1 MTEENKET
9 LDNREITEEASAEEV
24 ISENVET
31 IEAENEKDEKKDK
44 SERKYKKE
52 VAELKKEVDSL
63 TAALAEEKERYM
75 RMLAEYDNFRKRSA
89 KDRELAYGDAY
100 ETVVTEILPVI
111 DNLERALAFSE
122 GETLTAGVEMTLK
135 QFKASMEKLGISEI
149 ECTDF
154 DPKLHNAV
162 MHVEDDTVEENKI
175 VEVFQKG
182 YRKGERIIR
191 AAMVKVAN

>member
-1 MTEENKET
+1 MTEEIKET
-9 LDNREITEEASAEEV
+9 LEGEEIKEEATEETV
-24 ISENVET
+24 SEN
-31 IEAENEKDEKKDK
+31 EAAADAEDEKKVK

-52 VAELKKEVDSL
+52 AAELKKEVETL
-63 TAALAEEKERYM
+63 TAALAEEKDRYM

-89 KDRELAYGDAY
+89 KDRESAYGDAY
-100 ETVVTEILPVI
+100 TAVVTEILPVI

-149 ECTDF
+149 ECVDF
-154 DPKLHNAV
+154 DPNLHNAV
-162 MHVEDDTVEENKI
+162 MHVEDDSVEENKI

-182 YRKGERIIR
+182 YRKGDKVIR
-191 AAMVKVAN
+191 FAMVKVAN

>member
-1 MTEENKET
+1 MTEEIKET
-9 LDNREITEEASAEEV
+9 LEGEEIKEEATEETV
-24 ISENVET
+24 SEN
-31 IEAENEKDEKKDK
+31 EAAADAEDEKKVK

-52 VAELKKEVDSL
+52 AAELKKEVETL
-63 TAALAEEKERYM
+63 TAALAEEKDRYM

-89 KDRELAYGDAY
+89 KDRESAYGDAY
-100 ETVVTEILPVI
+100 TAVVTEILPVI

-149 ECTDF
+149 ECVDF
-154 DPKLHNAV
+154 DPNLHNAV
-162 MHVEDDTVEENKI
+162 MHVEDDSVEENKI

-182 YRKGERIIR
+182 FRKGDKVIR
-191 AAMVKVAN
+191 FAMVKVAN

>member
-1 MTEENKET
+1 MTEEIKET
-9 LDNREITEEASAEEV
+9 LEGEEIKEEATEETV
-24 ISENVET
+24 SEN
-31 IEAENEKDEKKDK
+31 EAAAGAEDEKKVK

-52 VAELKKEVDSL
+52 AAELKKEVETL
-63 TAALAEEKERYM
+63 TAALAEEKDRYM

-89 KDRELAYGDAY
+89 KDRESAYGDAY
-100 ETVVTEILPVI
+100 TAVVTEILPVI

-149 ECTDF
+149 ECVDF
-154 DPKLHNAV
+154 DPNLHNAV
-162 MHVEDDTVEENKI
+162 MHVEDDSVEENKI

-182 YRKGERIIR
+182 YRKGDKVIR
-191 AAMVKVAN
+191 FAMVKVAN

>member
-1 MTEENKET
+1 MTEEIKET
-9 LDNREITEEASAEEV
+9 LEGEEIKEEATEETV
-24 ISENVET
+24 SEN
-31 IEAENEKDEKKDK
+31 EAAAGAEDEKKEK

-52 VAELKKEVDSL
+52 AAELKKEVETL
-63 TAALAEEKERYM
+63 TAALAEEKDRYM

-89 KDRELAYGDAY
+89 KDRESAYGDAY
-100 ETVVTEILPVI
+100 TAVVTEILPVI

-149 ECTDF
+149 ECVDF
-154 DPKLHNAV
+154 DPNLHNAV
-162 MHVEDDTVEENKI
+162 MHVEDDSVEENKI

-182 YRKGERIIR
+182 YRKGDKVIR
-191 AAMVKVAN
+191 FAMVKVAN